1 MKQIRTT
8 TTTAAALL
16 AALSFTAAMAEER
29 AQPVPT
35 GGLIAAII
43 DDQTGEELATEHGIQ
58 PLVLGDLGTLIKGVL
73 QLGKPASL
81 IHLAVDD
88 DATDNPVG
96 RLTFAPFAGGK
107 PPKAPSPSLPLR
119 ALTAESAKY
128 NRERFQWQTGIRAYQ
143 VKVVGE
149 ADGFVRQVAA
159 TQLRVG
165 ERFDRI
171 LEERNGRDF
180 NRSDIVGCV
189 TLANSMLG
197 KQGRR
202 VLILNTDAKDL
213 PAKRDPRKSP
223 LKAEELSP
231 DVELIWVNTSKLPQ
245 QSVLFRGLPNKI
257 HSAASMKAAFAL
269 LVEMLGADVK
279 GKPED
284 IQAISN
290 ESSSR

>member
-1 MKQIRTT
+1 MNNTRTT
-8 TTTAAALL
+8 SALLL
-16 AALSFTAAMAEER
+16 AALTFTAMAEEKV
-29 AQPVPT
+29 QPTPP

-58 PLVLGDLGTLIKGVL
+58 PLVLDDLEALIKGVL
-73 QLGKPASL
+73 QRGKPASL

-96 RLTFAPFAGGK
+96 RLTFAPYAGGK

-119 ALTAESAKY
+119 VLTAESAKY
-128 NRERFQWQTGIRAYQ
+128 KQARAQWQAGIRAYQ

-149 ADGFVRQVAA
+149 ADGFVRHVAA
-159 TQLRVG
+159 TQLKVS
-165 ERFDRI
+165 ERFDKI

-213 PAKRDPRKSP
+213 PAKRAPRKTP

-231 DVELIWVNTSKLPQ
+231 DVELIWVNISKLPQ
-245 QSVLFRGLPNKI
+245 QSVLFRGLPNKV
-257 HSAASMKAAFAL
+257 HSAASMKAAFTL
-269 LVEMLGADVK
+269 LVEMLGEDDEK
-279 GKPED
+279 GKPD
-284 IQAISN
+284 DRQATST
-290 ESSSR
+290 ESDAR